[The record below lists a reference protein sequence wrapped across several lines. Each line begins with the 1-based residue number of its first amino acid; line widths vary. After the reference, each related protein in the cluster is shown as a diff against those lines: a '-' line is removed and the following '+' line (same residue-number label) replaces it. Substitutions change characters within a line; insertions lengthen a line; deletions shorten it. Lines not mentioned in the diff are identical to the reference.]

1 MEQEK
6 TRDERIAELLDKS
19 GAEAVS
25 SIKGPSISDVTPI
38 EPKAEIVSDV
48 EEEETQSG
56 GKKVRIPASRL
67 KTLTSKIDELEGK
80 LSGFSSSQ
88 ERIAALEAQLN
99 ASKGEEDLPDWW
111 KEAYG
116 ENDISKQGYKNQQ
129 RIMREELQRGLQQVE
144 AQRQAAEAERLERI
158 ESIEQSFDDQ
168 MDSLE
173 ESLGRDLTSS
183 QKAELLDI
191 VGEYS
196 PMDGDKY
203 VAYIPVEKAYDIW
216 QKTQGLSQSK
226 KDMATIA
233 GIQSSGSSSSQS
245 SPERPQWGDWRK
257 RFGN

>member
-1 MEQEK
+1 MEGEK

-25 SIKGPSISDVTPI
+25 AIKGPSLTDVAPLETKTEDVT
-38 EPKAEIVSDV
+38 DV

-67 KTLTSKIDELEGK
+67 KTLTSKVTELESK
-80 LSGFSSSQ
+80 LS
-88 ERIAALEAQLN
+88 ERDSYAERVAALEAQLN
-99 ASKGEEDLPDWW
+99 ADKEEDLPDWW

-116 ENDISKQGYKNQQ
+116 DNDISKQGYKNQQ

-144 AQRQAAEAERLERI
+144 SQRQAAEAERVERI
-158 ESIEQSFDDQ
+158 EAIEQSFDAQ

-216 QKTQGLSQSK
+216 TKTQGLSQGK
-226 KDMATIA
+226 KEMANIA
-233 GIQSSGSSSSQS
+233 GIQSSGSGTAQS